1 MGHVGVVQLLLKA
14 GADSASQNGMGES
27 ALDVANQLEQPE
39 VRAAMVEAL
48 RMQATKATQV
58 QETLHSL

>member
-1 MGHVGVVQLLLKA
+1 
-14 GADSASQNGMGES
+14 MGES